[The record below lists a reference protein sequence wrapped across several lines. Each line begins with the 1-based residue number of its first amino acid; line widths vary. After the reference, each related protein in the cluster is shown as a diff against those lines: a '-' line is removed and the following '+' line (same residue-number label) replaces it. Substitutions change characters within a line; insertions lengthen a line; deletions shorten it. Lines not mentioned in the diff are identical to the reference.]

1 MREPE
6 TIQWETTPPTR
17 EHVLE
22 QGLWEFVLMASGD
35 HLQDPCYAEKRRISD
50 LAKRWMEFADHVEA
64 R

>member
-6 TIQWETTPPTR
+6 TIQWETTPLTR

-22 QGLWEFVLMASGD
+22 QGLLEIAGMAPGG
-35 HLQDPCYAEKRRISD
+35 HLDDPCYAEKREIKESAR
-50 LAKRWMEFADHVEA
+50 RWLEFADRSEA